1 MIFTWKPFL
10 KLWMRLMF
18 KSSTHLFPEFREIT
32 WNVSS
37 TPPLSLYQKALCY
50 RAKQKNLCRKIFPF
64 ISESSSL
71 PEYGKFAF
79 FLMAKSER
87 EKNWINSPFYV
98 FLIWI
103 SLASGIFLLER
114 LSQFPFFPE
123 IYLWSRSPSLLYFY
137 AFGYLFSNLYDS
149 WSFARFR
156 RSLKTRK

>member
-1 MIFTWKPFL
+1 MYFYASQNCRILKNWIQILLQKFLSKTQKP
-10 KLWMRLMF
+10 
-18 KSSTHLFPEFREIT
+18 PQ
-32 WNVSS
+32 
-37 TPPLSLYQKALCY
+37 SLNQKALRY
-50 RAKQKNLCRKIFPF
+50 RVERKNLSQKIFPF
-64 ISESSSL
+64 ISESSFL

-79 FLMAKSER
+79 FLMAQTER

-123 IYLWSRSPSLLYFY
+123 IYLWSLSPFLLYFY
-137 AFGYLFSNLYDS
+137 AFGYLFSILYDS
-149 WSFARFR
+149 WSFAPFR